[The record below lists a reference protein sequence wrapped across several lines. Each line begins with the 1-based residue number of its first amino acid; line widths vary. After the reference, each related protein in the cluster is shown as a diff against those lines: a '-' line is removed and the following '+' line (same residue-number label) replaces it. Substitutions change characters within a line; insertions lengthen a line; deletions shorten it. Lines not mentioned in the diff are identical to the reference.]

1 MIKLILLRHG
11 QSLWNL
17 ENRFTGWTDIDL
29 SENGINEAN
38 RAGQTLKNHNFT
50 FDLGFTSVLTR
61 AIHTLELVANQ
72 LGQPGLKTIQAWQLN
87 ERHYGALQG
96 LNKAETMQKYGE
108 EQVRLWRRSAETRP
122 PALERSDP
130 RFPGNDPK
138 YANLDPNSLPITE
151 NLIDTAARVVPYWQ
165 STILPELN
173 QGKKIIIA
181 AHGNSLRALIQHL
194 DNLSNEEIMSLEI
207 PTGTPLCYELDETN
221 NFAPIRHYYLEPNK

>member
-61 AIHTLELVANQ
+61 AIHTLEIVANQ
-72 LGQPGLKTIQAWQLN
+72 LGQPDLKTIQAWQLN

-122 PALERSDP
+122 PALEKSDP

-138 YANLDPNSLPITE
+138 YANLDPNSLPLTE

-194 DNLSNEEIMSLEI
+194 DHLSNEEIVSLEI

-221 NFAPIRHYYLEPNK
+221 SFAPIRHYYLEPNK